1 MAECGKLKRACLEEV
16 GVGPGS
22 GRWNGC
28 GPEIVA
34 VGLGEVLGLDRPD
47 GGAERSVGSDGCCGE
62 TSLVIGEG
70 SCWWRVRGCP
80 TKNKGS
86 DNVGLGGSVFCWA
99 GHSDRIVCGCFDGW
113 R

>member
-16 GVGPGS
+16 GVGPRS

-70 SCWWRVRGCP
+70 SCWWRVRDAQQR
-80 TKNKGS
+80 TKGVIMLGWE
-86 DNVGLGGSVFCWA
+86 DPCFVGPGIATG
-99 GHSDRIVCGCFDGW
+99 
-113 R
+113 